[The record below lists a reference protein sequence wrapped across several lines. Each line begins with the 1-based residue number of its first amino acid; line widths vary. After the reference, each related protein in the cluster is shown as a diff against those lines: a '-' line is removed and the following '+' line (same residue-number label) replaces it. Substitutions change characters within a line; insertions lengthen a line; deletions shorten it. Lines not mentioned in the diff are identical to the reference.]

1 MVPEAVI
8 VIVSLITLQKGNP
21 DAYYIFLPWVV

>member
-21 DAYYIFLPWVV
+21 YAYYILLRL